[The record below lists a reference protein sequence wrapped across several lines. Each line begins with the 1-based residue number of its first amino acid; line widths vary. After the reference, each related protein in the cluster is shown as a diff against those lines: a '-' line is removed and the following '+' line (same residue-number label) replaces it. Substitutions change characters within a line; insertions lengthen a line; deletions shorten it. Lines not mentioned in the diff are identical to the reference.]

1 MGMFHKALWMWNW
14 KRGKYAVLLFL
25 FSSLYFLS
33 FEYYQAAETQQS
45 LFLHPEKIGE
55 EKFYYH
61 YSFHSSNSFLLGIIT
76 IILSCILIG
85 WERSNQNGDSLMT
98 FPFKRRDMFLSKWVF
113 GGFFIVLS
121 FLINWG
127 LMYFIYKSTIHFE
140 YQSFEPFHRYFL
152 YAIFTYIAI
161 YTVSLCIGTFTGSI
175 ISQSIFSI
183 TFCIMGMG
191 IFSLLLLF
199 FTAHAEAIHENKSY
213 TSFENVYKFNKKTNI
228 SSAILDFSISYN
240 YHPTAQSDEDHGKV
254 IQRGPTFHSYYS
266 AKIILV
272 PIFYTIF
279 SLLIGM
285 FLYARSPNEHN
296 KKIFLFPKYNSLWM
310 WCTTFYFAL
319 IGGQMLKRFDLLFSY
334 YVGFF
339 LFGIVTYFILS
350 RLTNYKVF

>member
-1 MGMFHKALWMWNW
+1 
-14 KRGKYAVLLFL
+14 
-25 FSSLYFLS
+25 
-33 FEYYQAAETQQS
+33 
-45 LFLHPEKIGE
+45 
-55 EKFYYH
+55 
-61 YSFHSSNSFLLGIIT
+61 
-76 IILSCILIG
+76 
-85 WERSNQNGDSLMT
+85 MT

-121 FLINWG
+121 LLINWG

-199 FTAHAEAIHENKSY
+199 FTAHAEAIQGNKSY
-213 TSFENVYKFNKKTNI
+213 TNFENIYEFNKKTNI

-240 YHPTAQSDEDHGKV
+240 YHPTAQSYEDHGKV
-254 IQRGPTFHSYYS
+254 IHRGPTFHSYYS
-266 AKIILV
+266 AKVILV
-272 PIFYTIF
+272 SIFYTIS

-285 FLYARSPNEHN
+285 FLYTRSPNEHN
-296 KKIFLFPKYNSLWM
+296 KKIFLFPKYNSLWI
-310 WCTTFYFAL
+310 WSTTFYVAL

>member
-1 MGMFHKALWMWNW
+1 MFHKALWMWNW
-14 KRGKYAVLLFL
+14 KRGKYAALLFL
-25 FSSLYFLS
+25 FSSLYFYLS
-33 FEYYQAAETQQS
+33 NTIKQQKLNS

-61 YSFHSSNSFLLGIIT
+61 YSFYSSNSFWLSIIT

-175 ISQSIFSI
+175 ISQSIFR
-183 TFCIMGMG
+183 
-191 IFSLLLLF
+191 LLLHNGNGNLF
-199 FTAHAEAIHENKSY
+199 TL
-213 TSFENVYKFNKKTNI
+213 T
-228 SSAILDFSISYN
+228 
-240 YHPTAQSDEDHGKV
+240 P
-254 IQRGPTFHSYYS
+254 
-266 AKIILV
+266 
-272 PIFYTIF
+272 
-279 SLLIGM
+279 
-285 FLYARSPNEHN
+285 FLYS
-296 KKIFLFPKYNSLWM
+296 S
-310 WCTTFYFAL
+310 C
-319 IGGQMLKRFDLLFSY
+319 
-334 YVGFF
+334 
-339 LFGIVTYFILS
+339 
-350 RLTNYKVF
+350 

>member
-1 MGMFHKALWMWNW
+1 MFHKALWMWNW
-14 KRGKYAVLLFL
+14 KRGKYAVLLFF
-25 FSSLYFLS
+25 FSSLYLLS
-33 FEYYQAAETQQS
+33 FEYYQAAEVQQS
-45 LFLHPEKIGE
+45 LFLHPERLGE

-61 YSFHSSNSFLLGIIT
+61 YSFYSSNSFGLGIIT
-76 IILSCILIG
+76 IILACILIG
-85 WERSNQNGDSLMT
+85 WERSNQNGNSLLT
-98 FPFKRRDMFLSKWVF
+98 FPFKRRDIFLSKWVF

-121 FLINWG
+121 LLINWS
-127 LMYFIYKSTIHFE
+127 LMYFIYKSTIHFD

-152 YAIFTYIAI
+152 YAILTYIAI

-175 ISQSIFSI
+175 LSQGIFSI

-191 IFSLLLLF
+191 IFSLLLVF
-199 FTAHAEAIHENKSY
+199 FTTHAEAIQGNKSY
-213 TSFENVYKFNKKTNI
+213 TTFENIYKFNKKTNI

-240 YHPTAQSDEDHGKV
+240 YHPTAQSYEDHGKT

-266 AKIILV
+266 AKVILV
-272 PIFYTIF
+272 PIFYTIC

-285 FLYARSPNEHN
+285 FLYTRSPNEHN
-296 KKIFLFPKYNSLWM
+296 KKIFLFQKYNSLWI
-310 WCTTFYFAL
+310 WSTIFYFAL

-334 YVGFF
+334 YVGVF